1 MGSSARLSQIAT
13 LAILLLTATPALAI
27 QGQATVIDG
36 DTIEIHGERVRLDGI
51 DAPESWQLCYA
62 PVAYRCGQEAAFALA
77 DYIGRR
83 TVSCVHAST
92 DRYGRVVARC
102 SVAGQDIAGWLVAN
116 GHALD
121 WPRYSKGRYAG
132 IQEKARQA
140 RRGIWRGRFQ
150 LPWERRRD
158 KHAPM
163 VN

>member
-1 MGSSARLSQIAT
+1 MLTRT

-36 DTIEIHGERVRLDGI
+36 DTIEIHGERIRLDGI
-51 DAPESWQLCYA
+51 DAPESWQVCYA
-62 PVAYRCGQEAAFALA
+62 TGANGQQQPYRCGQEAAFALA
-77 DYIGRR
+77 DHIGRR
-83 TVSCVHAST
+83 TVSCVPAST
-92 DRYGRVVARC
+92 DRYNRVVARC
-102 SVAGQDIAGWLVAN
+102 TVAGQDIAGWLVAN

-132 IQEKARQA
+132 LQEQARAA

-158 KHAPM
+158 KSAPM

>member
-1 MGSSARLSQIAT
+1 MRFSVS
-13 LAILLLTATPALAI
+13 LAILLLTVTPALAI

-36 DTIEIHGERVRLDGI
+36 DTIEIHGERIRLDGV
-51 DAPESWQLCYA
+51 DAPESWQVCYA
-62 PVAYRCGQEAAFALA
+62 PDAYRCGQEAAFALA
-77 DYIGRR
+77 DHIGRR
-83 TVSCVHAST
+83 TVTCTEVSR
-92 DRYGRVVARC
+92 DRYKRIVARC
-102 SVAGQDIAGWLVAN
+102 TVAGRDIAGWLVSQ

-121 WPRYSKGRYAG
+121 WPRYSKGRYADM
-132 IQEKARQA
+132 QEQARAA